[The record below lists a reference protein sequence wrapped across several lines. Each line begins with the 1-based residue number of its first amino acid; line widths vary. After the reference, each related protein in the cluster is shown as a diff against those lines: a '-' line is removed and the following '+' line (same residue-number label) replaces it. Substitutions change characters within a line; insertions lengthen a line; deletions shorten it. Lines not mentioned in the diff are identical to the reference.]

1 VAAQLISL
9 CSGPIDVDAI
19 PVGTHYLGPTFADAT
34 PCRCSTVTYSL
45 LSACAGCQNRDF
57 TSWVNWSLNCPY
69 IDISTFSR
77 PIPSVVSVPTWA
89 YLNVTVSNFF
99 DPLVA
104 QANATSNAATSTTTT
119 TTAQP
124 SATPSNPVDQEPS
137 TNPAPST
144 SSRSNAGA
152 IAGGVVGGVVFLV
165 AVVGILWIL
174 LRRRRESKKRAF
186 DRRAVN
192 LDEDEAPSSFPPT
205 EGYTNDRVV
214 PPISVARMPYP
225 HALGTEANSEVS
237 STAMYTTFGTDHSA
251 RYG

>member
-1 VAAQLISL
+1 MRYLIHI
-9 CSGPIDVDAI
+9 GRITD
-19 PVGTHYLGPTFADAT
+19 
-34 PCRCSTVTYSL
+34 
-45 LSACAGCQNRDF
+45 
-57 TSWVNWSLNCPY
+57 
-69 IDISTFSR
+69 
-77 PIPSVVSVPTWA
+77 
-89 YLNVTVSNFF
+89 
-99 DPLVA
+99 
-104 QANATSNAATSTTTT
+104 ATSNAATSTT

-225 HALGTEANSEVS
+225 HVRLGIS
-237 STAMYTTFGTDHSA
+237 SPAMKTYSIM
-251 RYG
+251 